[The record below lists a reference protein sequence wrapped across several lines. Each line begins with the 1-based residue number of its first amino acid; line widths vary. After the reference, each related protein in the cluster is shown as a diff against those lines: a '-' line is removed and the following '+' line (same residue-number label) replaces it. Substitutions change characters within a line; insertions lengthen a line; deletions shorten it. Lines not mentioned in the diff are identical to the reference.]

1 MSLPT
6 SVPPSRPALAAA
18 ASDLSDAEFAEL
30 DELLAGIPEPL
41 EPLDVVMLD
50 GFLCGVIVQPRLIEA
65 DEWLPYVFDAGGHR
79 WGEAEPSAERL
90 RAESLVLR
98 RKTALVRSI
107 VEFGGFDP
115 FILEPEPAG
124 AVEGDGEGTAAEA
137 GEATEATTDASE
149 PAAPPHAAPDPATDT
164 GTDAAAPA
172 ATASPDPL
180 AEALLPWVAGFEQ
193 AVHLFPELAELRN
206 PAVEATLAR
215 LFRFLPAEGD
225 DELATLA
232 VLARERPL
240 PTLDA
245 AIAEVVACVAELHD
259 LTEPLRYKVDAV
271 RREHPKVGRNEPC
284 PCGSGRKFK
293 QCHGAR
299 PA

>member
-1 MSLPT
+1 
-6 SVPPSRPALAAA
+6 VAAA

-30 DELLAGIPEPL
+30 DALLADVPEPL

-79 WGEAEPSAERL
+79 WGEAEPSPERL

-98 RKTALVRSI
+98 RKAALVRSL
-107 VEFGGFDP
+107 VEFGSFDP
-115 FILEPEPAG
+115 FILEPDVPAEGASGAEGSTGDALQVDAAG
-124 AVEGDGEGTAAEA
+124 ADAMLAAAAVA
-137 GEATEATTDASE
+137 G
-149 PAAPPHAAPDPATDT
+149 PAAADPIV
-164 GTDAAAPA
+164 
-172 ATASPDPL
+172 
-180 AEALLPWVAGFEQ
+180 EALLPWVAGFEQ
-193 AVHLFPELAELRN
+193 AVHQFPGLDELDI
-206 PAVEATLAR
+206 PAVDFALAR
-215 LFRFLPAEGD
+215 LFRFLPPTGES
-225 DELATLA
+225 EQATLD

-259 LTEPLRYKVDAV
+259 LTETLRYKVDAV
-271 RREHPKVGRNEPC
+271 RREQPKVGRNDPC

-299 PA
+299 AQ